1 MVRSYFTCV
10 HVHVNVYEYWFLKD
24 CVSPLD
30 CAVHVCVECCCLG
43 LEPVLHVLTHT
54 MYSTCRPAWN
64 RCCNS
69 YCVCVIILFNHRGC
83 LRSWLEQDTVCPT
96 CRRSLSQDLTGG
108 QGQGAETAEGGRG
121 QGRRRNARN
130 WLLHFNGA
138 SIASWLPTFS
148 LELHQEDTLINDTA
162 TLHREVSSCN

>member
-1 MVRSYFTCV
+1 MCFVTNYTC
-10 HVHVNVYEYWFLKD
+10 
-24 CVSPLD
+24 
-30 CAVHVCVECCCLG
+30 
-43 LEPVLHVLTHT
+43 
-54 MYSTCRPAWN
+54 
-64 RCCNS
+64 
-69 YCVCVIILFNHRGC
+69 RGC

-96 CRRSLSQDLTGG
+96 CRRSLSEDLRQEGAAGG

-121 QGRRRNARN
+121 QGRRRNVRN

-162 TLHREVSSCN
+162 TLHRGVSSSN